1 MLLSELL
8 SGFTKQSIADI
19 NIEAMSLDSRSVK
32 AGALFISVAKN
43 AEARLGYLQQA
54 INNGATVVLTESL
67 NAITPAESQLLA
79 ESGVTHYLIDD
90 LTNHVSELAAR
101 FYDEPSKLL
110 KVIAVTGTNGKTS
123 VSHFIAQALAEL
135 NFTPAI
141 IGTLGV
147 GQLGQLIDTGMTTP
161 DPILLQATLAEF
173 VQQGVSHVVMEASS
187 HALEQNRLASVAVD
201 VAVFTNLSR
210 DHLDYH
216 KTMDAYGRAK
226 QRLFEFDSVS
236 HAVINQDDQF
246 GQQLLS
252 LLADKPLDVISYGQH
267 AKIAVTDVK
276 CELSGLTLTLAYGQQ
291 QAEVHSALLGQFNS
305 ENIAATVG
313 ALLALEIVFE
323 DVVKA
328 ISNIEAVAGR
338 MQSVLQDNKP
348 HVVVDYAHTPDALN
362 KVLASLRQHVS
373 VNGKLWCVFGCGGDR
388 DTGKRPLMGEVA
400 EQLADNVV
408 LTADNPR
415 SESNLTIVDA
425 ILAGM
430 KQPEAA
436 HIEHER
442 AQAIKYAVTHATAID
457 MVLVAGKGHEN
468 YQDVNGV
475 KSPFSDIEASLHA
488 LKAANDDSQ
497 NNRELQQ

>member
-1 MLLSELL
+1 M
-8 SGFTKQSIADI
+8 
-19 NIEAMSLDSRSVK
+19 V
-32 AGALFISVAKN
+32 
-43 AEARLGYLQQA
+43 
-54 INNGATVVLTESL
+54 
-67 NAITPAESQLLA
+67 
-79 ESGVTHYLIDD
+79 
-90 LTNHVSELAAR
+90 
-101 FYDEPSKLL
+101 
-110 KVIAVTGTNGKTS
+110 
-123 VSHFIAQALAEL
+123 
-135 NFTPAI
+135 
-141 IGTLGV
+141 
-147 GQLGQLIDTGMTTP
+147 
-161 DPILLQATLAEF
+161 
-173 VQQGVSHVVMEASS
+173 
-187 HALEQNRLASVAVD
+187 
-201 VAVFTNLSR
+201 
-210 DHLDYH
+210 
-216 KTMDAYGRAK
+216 AYGRAK
-226 QRLFEFDSVS
+226 QRLFEFGSVS

-252 LLADKPLDVISYGQH
+252 VLADKPLDVLSYGQH

-276 CELSGLTLTLAYGQQ
+276 CELSGLTLTLDYGQQ

-313 ALLALEIVFE
+313 ALLALEIAFD

-328 ISNIEAVAGR
+328 ISNIEAVDGR

-373 VNGKLWCVFGCGGDR
+373 MNGKLWCVFGCGGDR

-400 EQLADNVV
+400 EQLADIVV

-468 YQDVNGV
+468 YQDANGV
-475 KSPFSDIEASLHA
+475 KSPFSDIEASLNA

-497 NNRELQQ
+497 TNRELQQ

>member
-1 MLLSELL
+1 
-8 SGFTKQSIADI
+8 
-19 NIEAMSLDSRSVK
+19 
-32 AGALFISVAKN
+32 
-43 AEARLGYLQQA
+43 
-54 INNGATVVLTESL
+54 
-67 NAITPAESQLLA
+67 
-79 ESGVTHYLIDD
+79 
-90 LTNHVSELAAR
+90 
-101 FYDEPSKLL
+101 
-110 KVIAVTGTNGKTS
+110 
-123 VSHFIAQALAEL
+123 
-135 NFTPAI
+135 
-141 IGTLGV
+141 
-147 GQLGQLIDTGMTTP
+147 
-161 DPILLQATLAEF
+161 
-173 VQQGVSHVVMEASS
+173 
-187 HALEQNRLASVAVD
+187 
-201 VAVFTNLSR
+201 
-210 DHLDYH
+210 
-216 KTMDAYGRAK
+216 
-226 QRLFEFDSVS
+226 
-236 HAVINQDDQF
+236 
-246 GQQLLS
+246 
-252 LLADKPLDVISYGQH
+252 
-267 AKIAVTDVK
+267 
-276 CELSGLTLTLAYGQQ
+276 
-291 QAEVHSALLGQFNS
+291 
-305 ENIAATVG
+305 
-313 ALLALEIVFE
+313 
-323 DVVKA
+323 
-328 ISNIEAVAGR
+328 